1 MLVEHGEV
9 VGGCVLRTGEL
20 SLTDVIVPAAWLT
33 SLCVDVAAR
42 GRGVATRALEI
53 VDGELRARGV
63 EVLLLEPNSTTLYAR
78 AGFEALGALSR
89 CAVDAAE
96 LTPSP
101 NAPPALAHVR
111 DRASIAALVRSAA
124 RETCGAFVETGPVD
138 LRGLTVV
145 RTPGAD
151 AIAACARLG
160 RRRDGSRAT
169 FDGVAMRDPRALRAL
184 FAWLARAQG
193 VEGDVLWTIAPGD
206 ARLEALAGCRTRFVE
221 GPPVLARI
229 VSRAASHAGELR
241 TRLFARPIAATRPL
255 FT

>member
-1 MLVEHGEV
+1 MLVERGEI

-20 SLTDVIVPAAWLT
+20 SLAEAIVPAAWLT
-33 SLCVDVAAR
+33 SLCVDVTAR
-42 GRGVATRALEI
+42 GRGVATRALEL
-53 VDGELRARGV
+53 VDAELRAGGV
-63 EVLLLEPNSTTLYAR
+63 EVLVLEPSSTTLYAR

-89 CAVDAAE
+89 CAVEVAE

-101 NAPPALAHVR
+101 SAPPALAHAR
-111 DRASIAALVRSAA
+111 DRASISALVRSAA
-124 RETCGAFVETGPVD
+124 RESCGAFIESGPLD

-145 RTPGAD
+145 RAPGGD

-193 VEGDVLWTIAPGD
+193 IDGRILWTIAPGD
-206 ARLEALAGCRTRFVE
+206 PRLEALAACRTHPVA
-221 GPPVLARI
+221 GPPVLAR
-229 VSRAASHAGELR
+229 VVARATESRRELR
-241 TRLFARPIAATRPL
+241 KRLFSRQLAVTRPL